1 MSRKKAK
8 KTKKTKKARARALVE
23 APRPRAP
30 QARVATNLLRELGA
44 LTYQTYRVSRSF
56 GPLVKLLSEE
66 KDVTRLEL
74 AGAMDTVF
82 EALYA
87 HPVTRSAER
96 ITVYLRK
103 RGMIPN
109 EQSTEELM
117 RFVID
122 QLVQRSPVPVPEAL
136 VKEFWA
142 FFEELFSSKELK
154 GLGELTLDMVRLV
167 LKTYEPLLVEVVN
180 VLKAGVRF
188 NQWQLQELMRRAATV
203 RGDVTILRRQVKAIR
218 YLKPFFETDPKDFTK
233 QAQIV
238 AQMVREFGPFFI
250 KMAQV
255 AAANADFLPDEIAKE
270 LAVFHEDV
278 PAMSA
283 DEVNQAFVECFGKL
297 PTERYMGFDAAQPV
311 RSGSIGSVYVAKKPF
326 IEDGAEVLRPIVIK
340 VGRQNIDREFVIG
353 KLVIGLA
360 IMSTQY
366 WAPHSKVAPFLR
378 ALQEQVDEFVAGFSQ
393 ELDFD
398 AEARNQERFR
408 ERASGGLTWRVPML
422 YGSSRRILEM
432 EYLEDARSLVH
443 ALRALPRR
451 KRRDFQRQIS
461 ERLLYTVLSHIFVH
475 QEIHGDLHPGNIM
488 IGSDGAL
495 YLIDWGNTVALDG
508 KWPAVWDYL
517 AGAVLADPDLL
528 TDALINVST
537 QPDANRARRREIR
550 AALVETLEKKKVEPL
565 TRGNFVRVLR
575 KGGLEGLH
583 RRGQAVLHLMSNTQS
598 TGIVLAREYLHL
610 SRALMATIGSFSSLY
625 EDSPKRLLLQ
635 DLAEGVIRMPVRYTR
650 ERVNTE
656 VTNWRARAAR
666 VLPLPSSVRSRW
678 LPAPLPVPAPGHAPV
693 GAAVAPSQSRPPQT

>member
-1 MSRKKAK
+1 MTRR
-8 KTKKTKKARARALVE
+8 KTKSRRASVGAGTRALVE
-23 APRPRAP
+23 TPKS
-30 QARVATNLLRELGA
+30 VLRELGS
-44 LTYQTYRVSRSF
+44 LTYQTYRVSKSF
-56 GPLVKLLSEE
+56 GPLVKLLSDE
-66 KDVTRLEL
+66 KDVTRPEL
-74 AGAMDTVF
+74 AAATDSVF

-96 ITVYLRK
+96 VTGYLRK

-109 EQSTEELM
+109 EQSTEELI

-122 QLVQRSPVPVPEAL
+122 QLVQRSPVPVPEAI

-142 FFEELFSSKELK
+142 FFDELFRSDELK
-154 GLGELTLDMVRLV
+154 GLGEMTLDMVRLV
-167 LKTYEPLLVEVVN
+167 LRTYEPLLVEVAN

-203 RGDVTILRRQVKAIR
+203 RGDVAILRRQIKAIR
-218 YLKPFFETDPKDFTK
+218 YLKPFFETDPKDFKK
-233 QAQIV
+233 QAEIV

-255 AAANADFLPDEIAKE
+255 AAANADFLPEEIARE
-270 LAVFHEDV
+270 LEVFHEDV
-278 PAMSA
+278 PPMSA
-283 DEVNQAFVECFGKL
+283 EEVNAAFIESFGKL
-297 PTERYMGFDAAQPV
+297 PTERYMGFDAAKPV
-311 RSGSIGSVYVAKKPF
+311 RSGSIGSVYVAKKAF
-326 IEDGAEVLRPIVIK
+326 IEDGKEVLRSIVIK

-378 ALQEQVDEFVAGFSQ
+378 ALQEQVDEFVAGFAQ

-398 AEARNQERFR
+398 AEARNQARFR
-408 ERASGGLTWRVPML
+408 ERAAGSLTWRVPIL

-432 EYLEDARSLVH
+432 EYLEDARSLVQ

-451 KRRDFQRQIS
+451 KRRDFQRQVS

-475 QEIHGDLHPGNIM
+475 QEIHGDMHPGNIM

-495 YLIDWGNTVALDG
+495 YLIDWGNIVALDG

-528 TDALINVST
+528 TDALINIST
-537 QPDANRARRREIR
+537 QPEANRARRREIR
-550 AALVETLEKKKVEPL
+550 AALVETLAKKKVETL
-565 TRGNFVRVLR
+565 SGTNFVRVLR
-575 KGGLEGLH
+575 RGGLEGLH

-598 TGIVLAREYLHL
+598 TGVVLAREYLHL

-656 VTNWRARAAR
+656 VTNLRARAAR
-666 VLPLPSSVRSRW
+666 VLPLPNAVRSRW
-678 LPAPLPVPAPGHAPV
+678 LPVPLPVPAP
-693 GAAVAPSQSRPPQT
+693 

>member
-1 MSRKKAK
+1 MSRRKKSKAPAK
-8 KTKKTKKARARALVE
+8 S
-23 APRPRAP
+23 
-30 QARVATNLLRELGA
+30 LLGELGA
-44 LTYQTYRVSRSF
+44 LTVQTYRVSKSF
-56 GPLVKLLSEE
+56 GPLVTLLSSE
-66 KDVTRLEL
+66 KDVTRPEL
-74 AGAMDTVF
+74 AAAMDTVF

-96 ITVYLRK
+96 ITAYLRK
-103 RGMIPN
+103 RSLIPN

-136 VKEFWA
+136 VNEFWL
-142 FFEELFSSKELK
+142 FFEELFSAKELK

-167 LKTYEPLLVEVVN
+167 LRTYEPLLVETVN

-188 NQWQLQELMRRAATV
+188 NQWQLQELMQRAATV
-203 RGDVTILRRQVKAIR
+203 RGDVAILRRQVKAIR
-218 YLKPFFETDPKDFTK
+218 YLKPFFETDPKDFAQ
-233 QAQIV
+233 QAKIV
-238 AQMVREFGPFFI
+238 AQMIREFGPFFI

-270 LAVFHEDV
+270 LEVFHEDV
-278 PAMSA
+278 PAMSPE
-283 DEVNQAFVECFGKL
+283 EVNQAFLECFGK
-297 PTERYMGFDAAQPV
+297 PPSDRYMGFDAARPV
-311 RSGSIGSVYVAKKPF
+311 RSGSIGSVYVARKAF
-326 IEDGAEVLRPIVIK
+326 IEGGKEVLRPVVIK

-378 ALQEQVDEFVAGFSQ
+378 ALQEQVDEFVAGFAQ

-408 ERASGGLTWRVPML
+408 ERAVAGLTWRVPML
-422 YGSSRRILEM
+422 YSSTRRILEM
-432 EYLEDARSLVH
+432 EYLSDAKSLVQ
-443 ALRALPRR
+443 ALRALPAR
-451 KRRDFQRQIS
+451 KRRAFQRQVS
-461 ERLLYTVLSHIFVH
+461 ERLLYTVLSHVFVYS
-475 QEIHGDLHPGNIM
+475 EIHGDLHPGNIM

-528 TDALINVST
+528 ADALINIST
-537 QPDANRARRREIR
+537 QPEVNRARRKEIR
-550 AALVETLEKKKVEPL
+550 AALVETLQKKKVQAL
-565 TRGNFVRVLR
+565 TRTNFVRVLR
-575 KGGLEGLH
+575 QGGLEGLH
-583 RRGQAVLHLMSNTQS
+583 RRGQAVLHVMSNTQT
-598 TGIVLAREYLHL
+598 TGIVLTREYLHL

-635 DLAEGVIRMPVRYTR
+635 DLAEGAIRVPVRYTR
-650 ERVNTE
+650 ERVHTE
-656 VTNWRARAAR
+656 VTALRARAAR
-666 VLPLPSSVRSRW
+666 VLPLPGSVRERW
-678 LPAPLPVPAPGHAPV
+678 LPASERAVPAGLPADLRK
-693 GAAVAPSQSRPPQT
+693 VAPPGQPAPIAS

>member
-1 MSRKKAK
+1 MSRRKKK
-8 KTKKTKKARARALVE
+8 VRALVQTL
-23 APRPRAP
+23 PRHAQMGAAIESSQGRPPRA
-30 QARVATNLLRELGA
+30 AKSLLREIGA
-44 LTYQTYRVSRSF
+44 LTYQTYHVSRSF
-56 GPLVKLLSEE
+56 GPLVKLLSDE
-66 KDVTRLEL
+66 KDVTRPEL
-74 AGAMDTVF
+74 AAAMDTVF

-96 ITVYLRK
+96 ITTYLRK
-103 RGMIPN
+103 RSLIPN

-117 RFVID
+117 RFVMD

-136 VKEFWA
+136 VQEFWT

-167 LKTYEPLLVEVVN
+167 LRTYEPLLVEVVN

-203 RGDVTILRRQVKAIR
+203 RGDVAILRRQVKAIR
-218 YLKPFFETDPKDFTK
+218 YLKPFFETDPKDFAG
-233 QAQIV
+233 QAKIV

-270 LAVFHEDV
+270 LEVFHEDV
-278 PAMSA
+278 PAMNA
-283 DEVNQAFVECFGKL
+283 DEVNQAFIECFGKL
-297 PTERYMGFDAAQPV
+297 PTERYMGFDAAKPV

-326 IEDGAEVLRPIVIK
+326 IENGHEVLREVVIK

-398 AEARNQERFR
+398 AEARNQQRFR
-408 ERASGGLTWRVPML
+408 ERAVGGLTWRVPML

-432 EYLEDARSLVH
+432 EYLADAKSLVQ
-443 ALRALPRR
+443 ALRGLPRR
-451 KRRDFQRQIS
+451 KRRNFQRQVS

-528 TDALINVST
+528 TDALINIST

-550 AALVETLEKKKVEPL
+550 AALAETLDKKGVETL
-565 TRGNFVRVLR
+565 TRTSFVRVLR

-583 RRGQAVLHLMSNTQS
+583 RRGQAVLHVMSNTQT
-598 TGIVLAREYLHL
+598 TGIVLTREYLHL

-650 ERVNTE
+650 ERVHTE
-656 VTNWRARAAR
+656 VTSLRARAAR
-666 VLPLPSSVRSRW
+666 MLPLPSSVRSRW
-678 LPAPLPVPAPGHAPV
+678 LPAPLPVPALP
-693 GAAVAPSQSRPPQT
+693 

>member
-1 MSRKKAK
+1 VKGKKGK
-8 KTKKTKKARARALVE
+8 KGKSARGRALVE
-23 APRPRAP
+23 APRS
-30 QARVATNLLRELGA
+30 VLREIGA
-44 LTYQTYRVSRSF
+44 LTYQTYRVSKSF
-56 GPLVKLLSEE
+56 GPLVKLLSDE
-66 KDVTRLEL
+66 KDVTRPDL
-74 AGAMDTVF
+74 AAAMDAVF

-96 ITVYLRK
+96 ITAYLRK
-103 RGMIPN
+103 RNLIPN

-167 LKTYEPLLVEVVN
+167 LRTYEPLLVETAN

-218 YLKPFFETDPKDFTK
+218 YLKPFFETDPKDFTG
-233 QAQIV
+233 QARIV

-283 DEVNQAFVECFGKL
+283 DEVNQAFIETFGKL
-297 PTERYMGFDAAQPV
+297 PTERYPGFDAAAPV
-311 RSGSIGSVYVAKKPF
+311 RSGSIGSVYVAKKAF
-326 IEDGAEVLRPIVIK
+326 VEDGKEVLRQVVIK

-398 AEARNQERFR
+398 AEARNQQRFR
-408 ERASGGLTWRVPML
+408 ERAAGGLTWRVPML

-432 EYLEDARSLVH
+432 EYLEDAKSLVH

-528 TDALINVST
+528 TDALINIST
-537 QPDANRARRREIR
+537 QPEANRARRREIR
-550 AALVETLEKKKVEPL
+550 KALVETLEKKKVEPL
-565 TRGNFVRVLR
+565 TGTNFVRVLR

-598 TGIVLAREYLHL
+598 TGIVLTREYLHL

-635 DLAEGVIRMPVRYTR
+635 DLAGGVIRMPVRYTR

-656 VTNWRARAAR
+656 VTSWRARAAR

-678 LPAPLPVPAPGHAPV
+678 LPAPLPVPALP
-693 GAAVAPSQSRPPQT
+693 T

>member
-1 MSRKKAK
+1 MTRRR
-8 KTKKTKKARARALVE
+8 KARGVRAAGKALVE
-23 APRPRAP
+23 GPKSI
-30 QARVATNLLRELGA
+30 LKEIGS
-44 LTYQTYRVSRSF
+44 LTFQTYRVSKSF
-56 GPLVKLLSEE
+56 GPLVKLLSDD
-66 KDVTRLEL
+66 KDVTRPEL
-74 AGAMDTVF
+74 AAAMDTVF

-96 ITVYLRK
+96 ITAYLRK
-103 RGMIPN
+103 RSLIPN

-122 QLVQRSPVPVPEAL
+122 QLVARSPVPVPEAI

-167 LKTYEPLLVEVVN
+167 LRTYEPLLVETAN

-218 YLKPFFETDPKDFTK
+218 YLKPFFETDPKDFTQ

-255 AAANADFLPDEIAKE
+255 AAANADFLPEEIAKE

-278 PAMSA
+278 PSMSA
-283 DEVNQAFVECFGKL
+283 EEVNQAFLETFGKL
-297 PTERYMGFDAAQPV
+297 PTERYLGFDAATPV
-311 RSGSIGSVYVAKKPF
+311 RSGSIGSVYVAKKAF
-326 IEDGAEVLRPIVIK
+326 VEDGKEVLRQVVIK

-398 AEARNQERFR
+398 AEARNQQRFR
-408 ERASGGLTWRVPML
+408 ERAVGGLTWRVPML

-432 EYLEDARSLVH
+432 EYLEDARSLVQ

-528 TDALINVST
+528 ADALIAIST
-537 QPDANRARRREIR
+537 QPEANRARRREIR
-550 AALVETLEKKKVEPL
+550 KALVETLDKKKVEPL
-565 TRGNFVRVLR
+565 TGTNFVRVLR

-598 TGIVLAREYLHL
+598 TGIVLTREYLHL

-635 DLAEGVIRMPVRYTR
+635 DLAGGVIRMPVRYTR

-656 VTNWRARAAR
+656 VTNLRARAAR

-678 LPAPLPVPAPGHAPV
+678 LPAPLPVPLTP
-693 GAAVAPSQSRPPQT
+693 

>member
-1 MSRKKAK
+1 MTRK
-8 KTKKTKKARARALVE
+8 KKARSARAAGNALVE
-23 APRPRAP
+23 TPKSI
-30 QARVATNLLRELGA
+30 LRELGS
-44 LTYQTYRVSRSF
+44 LTFQTYRVSKSF
-56 GPLVKLLSEE
+56 GPLVKLLSDE
-66 KDVTRLEL
+66 KDVTRPEL
-74 AGAMDTVF
+74 SAAMDSVF

-96 ITVYLRK
+96 ITAYLRK
-103 RGMIPN
+103 RSLIPN

-122 QLVQRSPVPVPEAL
+122 QLVARSPVPVPEAL
-136 VKEFWA
+136 VNEFWA

-167 LKTYEPLLVEVVN
+167 LRTYEPLLVETAN

-218 YLKPFFETDPKDFTK
+218 YLKPFFETDPKDFTR

-255 AAANADFLPDEIAKE
+255 AAANADFLPEEIAKE

-278 PAMSA
+278 PSMSA
-283 DEVNQAFVECFGKL
+283 EEVNQAFIETFGKL
-297 PTERYMGFDAAQPV
+297 PTERYMGFDAGKPV
-311 RSGSIGSVYVAKKPF
+311 RSGSIGSVYVAKKAF
-326 IEDGAEVLRPIVIK
+326 VEDGKEVLRQVVIK

-398 AEARNQERFR
+398 AEARNQQRFR
-408 ERASGGLTWRVPML
+408 ERAVGGLTWRVPML

-432 EYLEDARSLVH
+432 EYLEDAKSLVQ

-528 TDALINVST
+528 ADALIAIST
-537 QPDANRARRREIR
+537 QPEANRARRREIR
-550 AALVETLEKKKVEPL
+550 KALVETLDKKKVETL
-565 TRGNFVRVLR
+565 SGTNFVRVLR

-598 TGIVLAREYLHL
+598 TGVVLTREYLHL

-635 DLAEGVIRMPVRYTR
+635 DLAGGVIRMPVRYTR

-656 VTNWRARAAR
+656 VTNLRARAAR

-678 LPAPLPVPAPGHAPV
+678 LPAPLPVPAT
-693 GAAVAPSQSRPPQT
+693 PPAQPPAQP

>member
-1 MSRKKAK
+1 MSRKK
-8 KTKKTKKARARALVE
+8 KKARALVQAL
-23 APRPRAP
+23 PRHAQMGAAIESSQGRSPRGI
-30 QARVATNLLRELGA
+30 LRELGA
-44 LTYQTYRVSRSF
+44 LTFQTYRVSRSF
-56 GPLVKLLSEE
+56 GPLVKLLSDE
-66 KDVTRLEL
+66 KDVTRPEL
-74 AGAMDTVF
+74 AAAMDTVF

-96 ITVYLRK
+96 ITTYLRK
-103 RGMIPN
+103 RSLIPN

-117 RFVID
+117 RFVMD

-136 VKEFWA
+136 VQEFWT

-167 LKTYEPLLVEVVN
+167 LRTYEPLLVEVVN

-203 RGDVTILRRQVKAIR
+203 RGDVAILRRQVKAIR
-218 YLKPFFETDPKDFTK
+218 YLKPFFETDPKDFAG
-233 QAQIV
+233 QAKIV

-270 LAVFHEDV
+270 LEVFHEDV
-278 PAMSA
+278 PAMNA
-283 DEVNQAFVECFGKL
+283 DEVNQAFIECFGKL
-297 PTERYMGFDAAQPV
+297 PTERYMGFDAAKPV

-326 IEDGAEVLRPIVIK
+326 IENGHEVLREVVIK

-398 AEARNQERFR
+398 AEARNQQRFR
-408 ERASGGLTWRVPML
+408 ERAVGGLTWRVPML

-432 EYLEDARSLVH
+432 EYLADAKSLVQ
-443 ALRALPRR
+443 ALRGLPRR
-451 KRRDFQRQIS
+451 KRRNFQRQVS

-528 TDALINVST
+528 TDALINIST

-550 AALVETLEKKKVEPL
+550 AALAETLDKKGVETL
-565 TRGNFVRVLR
+565 TRTSFVRVLR

-583 RRGQAVLHLMSNTQS
+583 RRGQAVLHVMSNTQT
-598 TGIVLAREYLHL
+598 TGIVLTREYLHL

-650 ERVNTE
+650 ERVHTE
-656 VTNWRARAAR
+656 VTSLRARAAR
-666 VLPLPSSVRSRW
+666 MLPLPSSVRSRW
-678 LPAPLPVPAPGHAPV
+678 LPAPLPVPALP
-693 GAAVAPSQSRPPQT
+693 